1 LPPNP
6 AELLSSSRLVWVID
20 QAREMFDI
28 VLVDSPPLM
37 GFADTLILGSVCDA
51 TVIVIEA
58 GSQRRA
64 QALRLVERHF
74 ESRSNIVGVILTK
87 FDARKSGYE
96 SSYYYYAYGGGA
108 YNYADKR
115 KSKGIE
121 SRRKVR
127 FFVEEGQGAPDEGT
141 RRDA

>member
-1 LPPNP
+1 MCDM
-6 AELLSSSRLVWVID
+6 VV
-20 QAREMFDI
+20 
-28 VLVDSPPLM
+28 VDSPPLM

-74 ESRSNIVGVILTK
+74 ESRSNVVGVILTK

-96 SSYYYYAYGGGA
+96 SSYYYYAYGEGA
-108 YNYADKR
+108 YNYAGKR
-115 KSKGIE
+115 SGKGVE

-127 FFVEEGQGAPDEGT
+127 FFMEEAQGSPDEGT
-141 RRDA
+141 TREA